1 MAKQHLVCSGKGGVG
16 KSTVTVC
23 LARALCARGC
33 RVLLVDCDVGLR
45 ALDLLT
51 GLGADAVYNWQ
62 DVLDKVCAPSDALLR
77 DADSRLA
84 LLMPPSRLETP
95 FCAERF
101 AAMLDSAAKDFDFC
115 FLDAG
120 AGTEGIVPQLF
131 SAVDNVLLVATP
143 DPVCA
148 RAAGVMADRLSEFFS
163 AEHLRLLLN
172 RFDAQSV
179 RYGEAFSADRMIDET
194 GVRLLGAVPEDANLR
209 RLSAG
214 AAPAPATSAAFD
226 RIARRLQGEEVPFQE
241 KKVKSA
247 RF

>member
-1 MAKQHLVCSGKGGVG
+1 MAKRYLVCSGKGGVG

-33 RVLLVDCDVGLR
+33 RVLLADCDVGLR

-62 DVLDKVCAPSDALLR
+62 DVLDEVCAPSDALLSGT
-77 DADSRLA
+77 DARLA
-84 LLMPPSRLETP
+84 LLMPPSRLDAP

-101 AAMLDSAAKDFDFC
+101 AAMLDETAKGFDFC

-120 AGTEGIVPQLF
+120 AGTQGIVPQLF
-131 SAVDNVLLVATP
+131 QAADSALLVATP

-148 RAAGVMADRLSEFFS
+148 RAAGAMADSLSASFS
-163 AEHLRLLLN
+163 AEQIRLLLN

-209 RLSAG
+209 LLSSG
-214 AAPAPATSAAFD
+214 ASLSPATAAAFD
-226 RIARRLQGEEVPFQE
+226 RIAGRLQGEDIPFQE